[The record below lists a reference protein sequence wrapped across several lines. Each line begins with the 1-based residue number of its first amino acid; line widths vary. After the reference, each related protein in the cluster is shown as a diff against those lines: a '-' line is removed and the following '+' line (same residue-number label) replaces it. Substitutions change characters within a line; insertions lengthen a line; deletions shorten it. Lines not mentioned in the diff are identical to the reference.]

1 MEKMPITPLHFGLLP
16 VLNRIIKVKPSAWAF
31 VLPNV
36 LTDIPVVLRVQ
47 AQMVADLGG
56 PPLIGTLHSGLE
68 HTLAGSVVLG
78 LCVGVLGFKSAR
90 WWLGGLL
97 GAVTHVLL
105 DMVVHH
111 DVAPFG
117 PWSKSNPFY
126 IDGAHGVLS
135 IVLLIGLVVWVLE
148 LWDARRS
155 MTGIRKAK
163 IEAI

>member
-1 MEKMPITPLHFGLLP
+1 MPITPLHFGLLP
-16 VLNRIIKVKPSAWAF
+16 VLNRITKVKPSAWAF
-31 VLPNV
+31 VLANV
-36 LTDIPVVLRVQ
+36 LTDIPVVMRLEV
-47 AQMVADLGG
+47 QMVADMGG

-68 HTLAGSVVLG
+68 HTLVGAVVLG

-105 DMVVHH
+105 DMVVHS

-117 PWSKSNPFY
+117 PWIQSNPFY

-148 LWDARRS
+148 LSDAR
-155 MTGIRKAK
+155 KALSSK
-163 IEAI
+163 PQPLPPVP